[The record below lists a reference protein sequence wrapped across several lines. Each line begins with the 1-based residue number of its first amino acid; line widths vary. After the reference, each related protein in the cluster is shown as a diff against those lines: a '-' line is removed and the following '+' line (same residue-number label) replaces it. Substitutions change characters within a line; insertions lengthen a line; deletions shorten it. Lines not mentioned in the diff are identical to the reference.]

1 MFPGGLLHSSL
12 YSSRHPPNCW
22 LSTYDCDQVLLL
34 SFIHAHI
41 FTQTARFLPP
51 PLEDLD
57 KPGEEE
63 SSDAEDE
70 LLENGRWKERR
81 MEEKV
86 EEAEKMLGGK
96 RSSMTG

>member
-1 MFPGGLLHSSL
+1 MF
-12 YSSRHPPNCW
+12 
-22 LSTYDCDQVLLL
+22 
-34 SFIHAHI
+34 

-57 KPGEEE
+57 EPGEEE

-70 LLENGRWKERR
+70 LVESGRWKAERR
-81 MEEKV
+81 SEEKV

-96 RSSMTG
+96 RNSTTG